1 VKAVLKSFAVA
12 LALGLT
18 AASAAKADV
27 VVSSKIDTEGSV
39 LGNIILLTL
48 NANGIKT
55 QDRIQLGATPVVRKA
70 ITAGEIDIY
79 PEYTGNAGFFF
90 NKADDAL
97 WKDAAKGYE
106 AAKKLDYDANK
117 IVWLAPSPANNTWAI
132 ALRKDVAEPNKLATL
147 SDFGKWVSGGGKV
160 ILAASAEFVNSA
172 AALPAFQAAYGFKMK
187 PEQLI
192 VLSGGDTAATIK
204 AAAEQTNGANAAM
217 VYGTD
222 GGIAPSGLVVLA
234 DDKGVQP
241 VYAPAP
247 IIREQALKENP
258 KIAEILKPVF
268 ESLTLTTLQDL
279 NARVQVGGEAAK
291 AVATDYLKSKGFLK

>member
-1 VKAVLKSFAVA
+1 MKPVLKSFAAA
-12 LALGLT
+12 LALGL
-18 AASAAKADV
+18 AALSSAKADV

-39 LGNIILLTL
+39 LGNMILLAL

-90 NKADDAL
+90 NKADDPV
-97 WKDAAKGYE
+97 WKDAAKGFQM
-106 AAKKLDYDANK
+106 AKQLDYDANK
-117 IVWLAPSPANNTWAI
+117 IVWLDPSPANNTWAI
-132 ALRKDVAEPNKLATL
+132 ALRKDVIDANKLKTL
-147 SDFGKWVSGGGKV
+147 SDFGKWVAGGGKV
-160 ILAASAEFVNSA
+160 VLAASAEFVNSE
-172 AALPAFQAAYGFKMK
+172 AALPAFQKAYGFQMK

-222 GGIAPSGLVVLA
+222 GGIAPSGLVVLE
-234 DDKGVQP
+234 DDKSVQP

-247 IIREQALKENP
+247 IIRETVLKDNP
-258 KIAEILKPVF
+258 KIAEILKPIF
-268 ESLTLTTLQDL
+268 ASLDLTTLQKL
-279 NARVQVGGEAAK
+279 NARVQIGGEAAK
-291 AVATDYLKSKGFLK
+291 AVATDYMKSKGFLK

>member
-1 VKAVLKSFAVA
+1 MLKPAVFAVA
-12 LALGLT
+12 LGL
-18 AASAAKADV
+18 AAMGAARADV

-39 LGNIILLTL
+39 LGNIILLAL
-48 NANGIKT
+48 DANGIKT

-70 ITAGEIDIY
+70 LTAGEIDIY

-90 NKADDAL
+90 NKADDPV
-97 WKDAAKGYE
+97 WKDAAKGFE
-106 AAKKLDYDANK
+106 TAKKLDYDANK
-117 IVWLAPSPANNTWAI
+117 IVWLDPSPANNTWAI
-132 ALRKDVAEPNKLATL
+132 ALRKEVADANKLKTM
-147 SDFGKWVSGGGKV
+147 SDFGQWIAKGGKV
-160 ILAASAEFVNSA
+160 VLAASAEFVNSE
-172 AALPAFQAAYGFKMK
+172 AALPAFQKTYDFRMK

-247 IIREQALKENP
+247 IVREAALKENP
-258 KIAEILKPVF
+258 KIAEILKPIF
-268 ESLTLTTLQDL
+268 ASLDLVTLQGL
-279 NARVQVGGEAAK
+279 NARVQVGGEPAK
-291 AVATDYLKSKGFLK
+291 AVAMDYLKSKGFLK

>member
-1 VKAVLKSFAVA
+1 MKPVLKSLTAA
-12 LALGLT
+12 LALTLT
-18 AASAAKADV
+18 IAAARADV

-39 LGNIILLTL
+39 LGNIILLAL

-90 NKADDAL
+90 NKADDGL
-97 WKDAAKGYE
+97 WKDAAKGYAE
-106 AAKKLDYDANK
+106 AKKLDYDANK

-132 ALRKDVAEPNKLATL
+132 AVRKDVAQPGKLASL
-147 SDFGKWVSGGGKV
+147 SDFGKWVAGGGKV
-160 ILAASAEFVNSA
+160 VLAASSEFVNSA
-172 AALPAFQAAYGFKMK
+172 AALPAFQTTYGFKLT
-187 PEQLI
+187 PDQLI

-204 AAAEQTNGANAAM
+204 AAADKTNGANAAM

-222 GGIAPSGLVVLA
+222 GGIVPSGLVVME

-247 IIREQALKENP
+247 IIREAVLKENP
-258 KIAEILKPVF
+258 KVADILAPIFK
-268 ESLTLTTLQDL
+268 SLDLATLQGL

-291 AVATDYLKSKGFLK
+291 AVATDYLKSKGFVK

>member
-1 VKAVLKSFAVA
+1 MKLFAVG
-12 LALGLT
+12 LILGAST
-18 AASAAKADV
+18 FAARADV

-39 LGNIILLTL
+39 LGNIIQIAL

-90 NKADDAL
+90 NKADDPL
-97 WKDAAKGYE
+97 WKDGAKGFE
-106 AAKKLDYDANK
+106 AAKTLDYDANK
-117 IVWLAPSPANNTWAI
+117 IVWLDPAPANNTWAI
-132 ALRKDVAEPNKLATL
+132 AVRKDVAEPNQLKTM
-147 SDFGKWVSGGGKV
+147 SDFGKWVAGGGKV
-160 ILAASAEFVNSA
+160 VLAASSEFVNSA
-172 AALPAFQAAYGFKMK
+172 AALPAFQAAYGFTMK
-187 PEQLI
+187 PDQLI

-204 AAAEQTNGANAAM
+204 AAAEKTNGANAAM

-222 GGIAPSGLVVLA
+222 GGIAPSGLVVLT

-247 IIREQALKENP
+247 IVREAVLKANP
-258 KIAEILKPVF
+258 QIADILKPIF
-268 ESLTLTTLQDL
+268 QSLDLTTLQAL
-279 NARVQVGGEAAK
+279 NARVQLGGEPAK
-291 AVATDYLKSKGFLK
+291 AVASDYLKKKGFVK